1 MFLWHNSYV
10 MNFGILA
17 EFLIDREY
25 FYEADLDNIE
35 VLLALI
41 HLSEYIN
48 DKNYEKS
55 FLILPSEYKNPE
67 ISFAVLKVG
76 DTISVSRLENL
87 LRDLNY
93 QKSNILE
100 NYKNYVLLGNI
111 FAIYEPTINCEIK
124 MILDFDSIEKIVV
137 SSKAESIEDVCVNNI
152 LLSNVNP
159 ISTTGYLSSIEKFLK
174 NGIYEKPIILSNTS
188 NRYTKLPIFQSNQ
201 VLLKK
206 YFENKKFFRLFYSG
220 EQIELLK
227 LKYSDILDQLG
238 IKIEKLKNINLSF
251 GFEIQ
256 IEYQNYIFLTDYEL
270 FGRLN
275 LAKSR
280 PSSKFSNFFD
290 TLVNIG
296 DYVVHESH
304 GVGIYQ
310 GIEEREVLNQKH
322 QYVVIQY
329 ANDDV
334 LLVPLTQLS
343 KITKYVTTDGYL
355 PQLTRLGTAEWEVV
369 KRKLKKNLEFVA
381 KELLEIYAKRNFSKG
396 ISFNPDDEL
405 MREFEKSVPYELT
418 VDQIKAISEVKSNM
432 ESEKPMDRL
441 LIGDVGFGKTEVAL
455 HASVKA
461 VISSKQVI
469 VIAPTTLLVTQLYN
483 VFFERLNKFGIRVA
497 RVSRFD
503 GNKNNKENIKLFNE
517 GKIDVL
523 IGTHKVLSSNIESK
537 DVGLLI
543 IDEEQRFGV
552 RQKEKIRK
560 IRANIDV
567 LSMTATPIPRTLHMA
582 LTGIKDISILAT
594 PPKNRLPVK
603 TSIIFLEEIFDK
615 IRFELERNGQVII
628 LHNEIETINAFAS
641 PIIQEF
647 GIDNVCIAHSKID
660 SKKLEDI
667 MLNFLN
673 EKYKILISTT
683 IIENGLDIPNANTII
698 INKAHE
704 FGVGQLYQLR
714 GRVGRRDK
722 QGYCYLIVPK
732 IKEFLELH
740 PNLNEEDRNLLKILL
755 RKPSN
760 ESHVTKEAIER
771 IKVIIQNQE
780 LGAGFKI
787 ASRDLEIRGSG
798 NLLGVEQ
805 SGFINSVG
813 YEMYI
818 RLIEQEIE
826 KIKHLNFSPEQN

>member
-1 MFLWHNSYV
+1 MDLGFLN
-10 MNFGILA
+10 

-25 FYEADLDNIE
+25 FYEVDLDNIE
-35 VLLALI
+35 VLLTLTR
-41 HLSEYIN
+41 LSEYIN

-55 FLILPSEYKNPE
+55 FLILPNEYKNPE
-67 ISFAVLKVG
+67 ISFAALKVG
-76 DTISVSRLENL
+76 DPISVSRLENL
-87 LRDLNY
+87 LRDFNY

-100 NYKNYVLLGNI
+100 NYKNYVLFGNI
-111 FAIYEPTINCEIK
+111 FTIYEPTINCEIK
-124 MILDFDSIEKIVV
+124 IILDFDSIEKIIA
-137 SSKAESIEDVCVNNI
+137 SSNAENIEDISVNNI
-152 LLSNVNP
+152 LLSNINP
-159 ISTTGYLSSIEKFLK
+159 ISSTGYLQSIEKFLK
-174 NGIYEKPIILSNTS
+174 NGIYEKPIILSSNS
-188 NRYTKLPIFQSNQ
+188 NRYTKLPIFQSNK
-201 VLLKK
+201 LLLQK
-206 YFENKKFFRLFYSG
+206 YFENKKNRLFYCG
-220 EQIELLK
+220 DQIELLK
-227 LKYSDILDQLG
+227 LKYHDVLNQLD
-238 IKIEKLKNINLSF
+238 IKIENLKNVNPSF

-256 IEYQNYIFLTDYEL
+256 INDQNYIFFTDYEL

-280 PSSKFSNFFD
+280 TSSKFSNFFD
-290 TLVNIG
+290 TQVNIG

-304 GVGIYQ
+304 GIGIYQ

-322 QYVVIQY
+322 QYVIIQY

-343 KITKYVTTDGYL
+343 KITKYVATDGYL
-355 PQLTRLGTAEWEVV
+355 PKLTKLGTAEWEVV
-369 KRKLKKNLEFVA
+369 KRRLKKNLEFVA
-381 KELLEIYAKRNFSKG
+381 KELLEIYAKKNFSKG
-396 ISFNPDDEL
+396 ISFSPDDEL
-405 MREFEKSVPYELT
+405 MHEFEKSVPYELT

-455 HASVKA
+455 HATVKA

-483 VFFERLNKFGIRVA
+483 VFFERLNKFGIRVV

-503 GNKNNKENIKLFNE
+503 GNKNNKQNIKLFNE

-523 IGTHKVLSSNIESK
+523 VGTHKVLSSNIEGK
-537 DVGLLI
+537 NIGLLI

-560 IRANIDV
+560 IRTNIDV
-567 LSMTATPIPRTLHMA
+567 LAMTATPIPRTLHMA
-582 LTGIKDISILAT
+582 LSGIKDISILAT
-594 PPKNRLPVK
+594 PPKSRLPVI
-603 TSIIFLEEIFDK
+603 TSIIFQEEILDK
-615 IRFELERNGQVII
+615 IKFELSRNGQVII
-628 LHNEIETINAFAS
+628 LHNEIETINSFAN

-647 GIDNVCIAHSKID
+647 GIEHVCIAHSKID
-660 SKKLEDI
+660 SSILENLILDFI
-667 MLNFLN
+667 N

-722 QGYCYLIVPK
+722 QGYCYLVVPK

-740 PNLNEEDRNLLKILL
+740 PNLSEENKNLLRILL
-755 RKPSN
+755 KNPIQ
-760 ESHVTKEAIER
+760 ESHVTKEGIER

-805 SGFINSVG
+805 SGFINAVG

-818 RLIEQEIE
+818 RLVEQEIE
-826 KIKHLNFSPEQN
+826 KIKRLNLESL

>member
-1 MFLWHNSYV
+1 MWHNV
-10 MNFGILA
+10 HIMNLGILA
-17 EFLIDREY
+17 EFLIDRGY
-25 FYEADLDNIE
+25 FYEVDLDDFD
-35 VLLALI
+35 VLSVLI
-41 HLSEYIN
+41 HASERIN
-48 DKNYEKS
+48 DRNYEKS

-67 ISFAVLKVG
+67 VSFAMLKVG
-76 DTISVSRLENL
+76 DPISVSRLETL
-87 LRDLNY
+87 LRNLNY
-93 QKSNILE
+93 QKGVILE
-100 NYKNYVLLGNI
+100 NYKEYALLGNI
-111 FAIYEPTINCEIK
+111 FAIYEPTINCQIK
-124 MILDFDSIEKIVV
+124 IILDFDSIERIIV
-137 SSKAESIEDVCVNNI
+137 SSKSENVDDVGVNNI
-152 LLSNVNP
+152 LLSNINP
-159 ISTTGYLSSIEKFLK
+159 TSTGYLSSIEKFLK
-174 NGIYEKPIILSNTS
+174 NGIYEKPIILNSTS
-188 NRYTKLPIFQSNQ
+188 HRYSKLPIFQSNQ
-201 VLLKK
+201 VLLQK
-206 YFENKKFFRLFYSG
+206 YFENKNNFRLFYCG
-220 EQIELLK
+220 DQIELLK
-227 LKYSDILDQLG
+227 LRYGDVLNQLN
-238 IKIEKLKNINLSF
+238 IKIENLKNVNPSF
-251 GFEIQ
+251 GFEIK
-256 IEYQNYIFLTDYEL
+256 IKDQNYIFLTDYEL
-270 FGRLN
+270 FDRLN

-280 PSSKFSNFFD
+280 PTSKFSNFFD
-290 TLVNIG
+290 THVNIG

-304 GVGIYQ
+304 GIGIYQ

-322 QYVVIQY
+322 QYVVIKY

-334 LLVPLTQLS
+334 LLVPLNQLS
-343 KITKYVTTDGYL
+343 KITKYITTDGYL
-355 PQLTRLGTAEWEVV
+355 PKLTRLGTAEWEIV

-381 KELLEIYAKRNFSKG
+381 KELLEIYAKKNFSKG

-405 MREFEKSVPYELT
+405 MHEFEKSVPYELT
-418 VDQIKAISEVKSNM
+418 LDQIKAISEVKANM
-432 ESEKPMDRL
+432 ESEKPIDRL

-455 HASVKA
+455 HATVKA

-483 VFFERLNKFGIRVA
+483 VFFERLNKLGIRVA

-523 IGTHKVLSSNIESK
+523 IGTHKILSSNIESENI
-537 DVGLLI
+537 GLLI

-560 IRANIDV
+560 IRVNIDV

-603 TSIIFLEEIFDK
+603 TTIIFYEEIIEK
-615 IRFELERNGQVII
+615 IRFELDRNGQVII

-660 SKKLEDI
+660 SKKLEDL
-667 MLNFLN
+667 MLNFLC
-673 EKYKILISTT
+673 EKYKILVSTT

-714 GRVGRRDK
+714 GRVGRRDR
-722 QGYCYLIVPK
+722 QGYCYLVVPK

-740 PNLNEEDRNLLKILL
+740 PSLKEEDKNLLKILL
-755 RKPSN
+755 KNPN
-760 ESHVTKEAIER
+760 QQTHITKEAIER
-771 IKVIIQNQE
+771 IKVIVQNQE
-780 LGAGFKI
+780 LGVGFKI

-826 KIKHLNFSPEQN
+826 KIRHLNIVSEEN